1 MLGRPDPATLFR
13 LALGVSML
21 VAAVVVVALD
31 RPRGRW
37 GARLRSRFVAGVPW
51 GTLVAVGL
59 VLAVYLFVQGGW
71 TDWYAPVT
79 IPFRA
84 WSYFSPLGVATA
96 AFSHFG
102 PGHLIGNLIGTL
114 VLAPIAEY
122 AWSHFPRERGVGTF
136 TSPLTNPYVRA
147 FVVFPAAVVAVGLFT
162 ALFAVGPVIGF
173 SGVVFAFAGFALVR
187 YPITTVVAVTAG
199 NGLRT
204 LYQALRQPTLT
215 ASAGPSYS
223 SPWWADIAIQGH
235 AIGLLAGVLLG
246 VWLARTRDADEAR
259 PSAAR
264 VVVGVALFGVAQSL
278 WAVYWF
284 RGGGTYVLYRAAGL
298 ALVVLLATLVAATVA
313 ASARPIL
320 STAAGTDALGSLPR
334 WQVGATV
341 LVLCTAA
348 IAGPAVPI
356 NLTTPAQG
364 DLPGDADPVT
374 VRGYEVTY
382 AEDVPNGMVSV
393 VDVEAFGETTQ
404 VNTSGVIVRNR
415 DRGIWMTAVTAD
427 RLDFTGTTH
436 VRIGGVGWRESIRVQ
451 RRGWSAIGG
460 GATYRVR
467 LAYGGETVTAY
478 TAPPARADPVI
489 AGRNVSVVSDP
500 DGFRLN
506 VSAGSRSATA
516 PVPAVN
522 ETISVGGLEFTN
534 VEGRIYA
541 IDGSTQ
547 VRVASR
553 ETYE

>member
-1 MLGRPDPATLFR
+1 MVGLPDAATLFR
-13 LALGVSML
+13 LALGIALLCSVL
-21 VAAVVVVALD
+21 VVFVLD

-37 GARLRSRFVAGVPW
+37 GARLRPRFVAGIPW
-51 GTLVAVGL
+51 GTLVSAGL

-71 TDWYAPVT
+71 SHWYSPVT

-102 PGHLIGNLIGTL
+102 PAHLIGNLVGTL
-114 VLAPIAEY
+114 ALAPIAEY
-122 AWSHFPRERGVGTF
+122 AWGHYPRERGTQTF

-147 FVVFPAAVVAVGLFT
+147 FVVVPAVVGGVGLFT

-173 SGVVFAFAGFALVR
+173 SGVVFAFAGFALVH
-187 YPITTVVAVTAG
+187 YPITTVVALAAS
-199 NGLRT
+199 NGIRT
-204 LYQALRQPTLT
+204 LYRAFQQPTLT

-235 AIGLLAGVLLG
+235 AIGLLAGILVG
-246 VWLARTRDADEAR
+246 VWLARARGDDR

-264 VVVGVALFGVAQSL
+264 VAVGVALFGVAQSL

-284 RGGGTYVLYRAAGL
+284 RGGETYVLYRAAGL

-313 ASARPIL
+313 ASTRPLL
-320 STAAGTDALGSLPR
+320 SASAGTDALGSLPR

-348 IAGPAVPI
+348 IAGPAVPV
-356 NLTTPAQG
+356 NLTTPAEG
-364 DLPGDADPVT
+364 DLSGDADPVT

-382 AEDVPNGMVSV
+382 AEDVPNGMVSL

-415 DRGIWMTAVTAD
+415 ERGIWMTAVPTG
-427 RLDFTGTTH
+427 RLAFTGTTH
-436 VRIGGVGWRESIRVQ
+436 VRVGGVGWRESVRVQ

-460 GATYRVR
+460 GTTYRVR
-467 LAYGGETVTAY
+467 LSYRGENVTAY

-489 AGRNVSVVSDP
+489 AGRNVSVVSGP
-500 DGFRLN
+500 DRFRLN
-506 VSAGSRSATA
+506 VSVGNRSATT
-516 PVPAVN
+516 PLPAVN
-522 ETISVGGLEFTN
+522 ETASAGGLDFVN
-534 VEGRIYA
+534 VDGRIYA
-541 IDGSTQ
+541 IDGSTR
-547 VRVASR
+547 VRVARR